1 MSSDQEKKVNIKSVT
16 DLFDIFKCEHKL
28 HSGIILGVSV
38 GGGQKCQQAR
48 SECILGEG
56 LTYPGGQIGF
66 LAQNNLNVISQ
77 HRA

>member
-38 GGGQKCQQAR
+38 GGDK
-48 SECILGEG
+48 
-56 LTYPGGQIGF
+56 
-66 LAQNNLNVISQ
+66 NVNKHDQSASWV
-77 HRA
+77 RA